1 MRGEIKY
8 RATIKFSRL
17 KKATIGYVLFAI
29 TALVGIVVTFI
40 APPIAQDVA
49 YHQFSDQAT
58 LFGIPNFW
66 NVVSNIPFLVVGTLG
81 LLRLQSIV
89 SASKIQYLLFF
100 LGVALV
106 AFGSG
111 YYHLHPSNSTLVW
124 DRLPMTIA
132 FMALFSIVISEFIN
146 ESLGRKLLLPLL
158 IVGLLSIVYWL
169 IFNDLKVY
177 VLVQFYP
184 IVAILI
190 SLIFFQSSYTLKIG
204 YWLLVLAYIVAKVV
218 EHFDAAIHQVFGLL
232 SGHTLKHIIA
242 ALGIYYLL
250 LSYQKKKAFT
260 SKT

>member
-1 MRGEIKY
+1 L
-8 RATIKFSRL
+8 RL
-17 KKATIGYVLFAI
+17 KKGTIGYVLFAV
-29 TALVGIVVTFI
+29 TAFVGIVATFI
-40 APPIAQDVA
+40 VPPIAQDDA

-58 LFGIPNFW
+58 VLGIPNFW
-66 NVVSNIPFLVVGTLG
+66 NVISNVTFLIVGTLG
-81 LLRLQSIV
+81 LVRLQSIV

-111 YYHLHPSNSTLVW
+111 YYHLHPSNTTLVW

-146 ESLGRKLLLPLL
+146 EGLGRKLLLPLL

-169 IFNDLKVY
+169 VFNDLKVY

-190 SLIFFQSSYTLKIG
+190 SLIFFQSVYTLKLG
-204 YWLLVLAYIVAKVV
+204 YWLLVLAYIVAKLF
-218 EHFDAAIHQVFGLL
+218 EHFDGVTHQAFGWL
-232 SGHTLKHIIA
+232 SGHTLKHIVA

-250 LSYQKKKAFT
+250 VSFQKRKVFT
-260 SKT
+260 NKS